1 MQVRR
6 VAVIEGFRT
15 PFTRVFTD
23 FREMTAIDLAK
34 ICLTELVN
42 RTEIDTDEIDEIAM
56 GVSIPKPSTTNLAR
70 IAALGIGLP
79 KTIHSYHMQ
88 LACASSI
95 LTTAHVAMS
104 IATGNAD
111 VGIAGGAES
120 MSDIPISVTEPLR
133 RAILEAQTQ
142 KTPEEQMLTIG
153 QVKMADLIPPPMSL
167 SEAYTGLTMGEHTE
181 LMVKEWG
188 VTREEQDDY
197 SARTHELAGQAI
209 ADGRIP
215 AEVIPVIAPPDYHV
229 ANTDNLVRPKPNR
242 AKIATL
248 PPVFDREYGSIT
260 AANSSPLTDGASAVL
275 LMAEDK
281 AKALGYTPKAYI
293 KSFGFSG
300 LDLDVGMLFGPTFS
314 TPKALKQ
321 AGLKLSDIDLV
332 EMHEAFA
339 GQVLCNLRAFTSKSW
354 LEKNVGLSEPIGE
367 VNLDRMNMMGGS
379 VSIGHP
385 FGATGTRM
393 ITTCMNQLP
402 RVDGTF
408 GLVTACA
415 ANGTGGAMILE
426 RAN

>member
-1 MQVRR
+1 MQMRR
-6 VAVIEGFRT
+6 VAIIDGFRT

-23 FREMTAIDLAK
+23 FSEMTAIDLAK
-34 ICLTELVN
+34 VCLTELVN
-42 RTEIDTDEIDEIAM
+42 RTEIDPVEIDEIAM
-56 GVSIPKPSTTNLAR
+56 GVSIPKPTTTNLAR

-88 LACASSI
+88 MACASSI

-120 MSDIPISVTEPLR
+120 MSDIPIAVTEAFR
-133 RAILEAQTQ
+133 RVILEAQTK

-153 QVKMADLIPPPMSL
+153 QVRLADMIPPPMAL

-197 SARTHELAGQAI
+197 AVRTHEAAGRAI

-215 AEVIPVIAPPDYHV
+215 AEVVPVVAPPDYHV
-229 ANTDNLVRPKPNR
+229 AKTDNLVRPKPNR
-242 AKIATL
+242 EKIASL
-248 PPVFDREYGSIT
+248 PPAFDKQYGTIT
-260 AANSSPLTDGASAVL
+260 AANSSPLTDGAAAVL
-275 LMAEDK
+275 LMAEEK
-281 AKALGYTPKAYI
+281 AKALGYKIKAYI

-300 LDLDVGMLFGPTFS
+300 LDLDIGMLFGPTFS
-314 TPKALKQ
+314 TPKALRQ
-321 AGLKLSDIDLV
+321 AGLKLSDIDLI

-339 GQVLCNLRAFTSKSW
+339 GQILCNLRAFNSKQW
-354 LEKNVGLSEPIGE
+354 LEKHVGLSEPIGE
-367 VNLDRMNMMGGS
+367 VNMDRFNMMGGS

-385 FGATGTRM
+385 FGATGARM
-393 ITTCMNQLP
+393 ITTCVNQLP
-402 RVDGTF
+402 RIDGTF

-415 ANGTGGAMILE
+415 ANGTGGAMIIE

>member
-1 MQVRR
+1 MEMRR
-6 VAVIEGFRT
+6 VAIIEGFRT
-15 PFTRVFTD
+15 PFTRMFTD
-23 FREMTAIDLAK
+23 FKDMTAVDLAK
-34 ICLTELVN
+34 VCLAELVN
-42 RTEIDTDEIDEIAM
+42 RTEIDPNEIDEIAM
-56 GVSIPKPSTTNLAR
+56 GLSVPKPTTTNLAR

-88 LACASSI
+88 LACATSI

-111 VGIAGGAES
+111 VGIAGGADS
-120 MSDIPISVTEPLR
+120 MSDVPIAVTEPFR
-133 RAILEAQTQ
+133 RVILEAQTK

-153 QVKMADLIPPPMSL
+153 QVRLADMIPPPMAL
-167 SEAYTGLTMGEHTE
+167 AEAYTGLTMGEHTE

-188 VTREEQDDY
+188 ITREEQDDY
-197 SARTHELAGQAI
+197 SCRTHELAGKAV

-215 AEVIPVIAPPDYHV
+215 AEIIPVVAPPDYHV
-229 ANTDNLVRPKPNR
+229 TTADNLIRPKPNR
-242 AKIATL
+242 EKIATL
-248 PPVFDREYGSIT
+248 PPVFDKEYGSIT

-275 LMAEDK
+275 LMAEEK
-281 AKALGYTPKAYI
+281 AKALGYKPKAYI

-321 AGLKLSDIDLV
+321 AGLKLSDMDLV

-339 GQVLCNLRAFTSKSW
+339 GQVLCNLRAFTSKDW
-354 LEKNVGLSEPIGE
+354 LKKNVGLSEPIGE
-367 VNLDRMNMMGGS
+367 VNMDRFNMMGGS

-385 FGATGTRM
+385 FGATGARM
-393 ITTCMNQLP
+393 ITTCANQLP

>member
-1 MQVRR
+1 MPSRR
-6 VAVIEGFRT
+6 VAIIEGYRT
-15 PFTRVFTD
+15 PFARVFTD

-34 ICLTELVN
+34 VCLAELVN
-42 RTEIDTDEIDEIAM
+42 RTEIDPQEIDEIAM
-56 GVSIPKPSTTNLAR
+56 GISVPKPTTTNLAR

-120 MSDIPISVTEPLR
+120 MSDIPVTVTEPFR
-133 RAILEAQTQ
+133 RLLLEAQTK
-142 KTPEEQMLTIG
+142 KTPAEQMLTIG
-153 QVKMADLIPPPMSL
+153 QVRLADMIPPPMPL
-167 SEAYTGLTMGEHTE
+167 AEAYTGLTMGEHTE
-181 LMVKEWG
+181 LMVKEWNIS
-188 VTREEQDDY
+188 REEQDEY
-197 SARTHELAGQAI
+197 SMRTHELAGKAI

-215 AEVIPVIAPPDYHV
+215 AEVIPVAAPPDYHI
-229 ANTDNLVRPKPNR
+229 ADTDNLVRPKPNR
-242 AKIATL
+242 EKVASL
-248 PPVFDREYGSIT
+248 PPVFDTEYGTIT
-260 AANSSPLTDGASAVL
+260 AANSSPLTDGAAAVL

-281 AKALGYTPKAYI
+281 AKALGYQPKAFI

-300 LDLDVGMLFGPTFS
+300 LDLDVGMLFGPTFT

-339 GQVLCNLRAFTSKSW
+339 GQVLCNLRAFNHKSW

-367 VNLDRMNMMGGS
+367 VNMDRFNMMGGS

-385 FGATGTRM
+385 FGATGARM
-393 ITTCMNQLP
+393 ITTCTNQLP
-402 RVDGTF
+402 RVDGTL

-426 RAN
+426 RVA

>member
-1 MQVRR
+1 MPSRR
-6 VAVIEGFRT
+6 VAIIEGYRT
-15 PFTRVFTD
+15 PFARVFTD

-34 ICLTELVN
+34 VCLAELVN
-42 RTEIDTDEIDEIAM
+42 RTEIDPQEIDEIAM
-56 GVSIPKPSTTNLAR
+56 GISVPKPTTTNLAR

-79 KTIHSYHMQ
+79 KTIHAYHMQ

-120 MSDIPISVTEPLR
+120 MSDVPITVTEPFR
-133 RAILEAQTQ
+133 RLLLEAQTK
-142 KTPEEQMLTIG
+142 KTPAEQILTIG
-153 QVKMADLIPPPMSL
+153 QVRLADMIPPPMPL
-167 SEAYTGLTMGEHTE
+167 AEAYTGLTMGEHTE
-181 LMVKEWG
+181 LMVKEWDIS
-188 VTREEQDDY
+188 REEQDEY
-197 SARTHELAGQAI
+197 SMRTHELAGKAI

-215 AEVIPVIAPPDYHV
+215 AEVISVAAPPDYHI
-229 ANTDNLVRPKPNR
+229 ADIDNLVRPKPNR
-242 AKIATL
+242 EKVASL
-248 PPVFDREYGSIT
+248 RPVFDTEYGTIT
-260 AANSSPLTDGASAVL
+260 AANSSPLTDGAAAVL

-281 AKALGYTPKAYI
+281 AKALGYQPKAFI

-300 LDLDVGMLFGPTFS
+300 LDLDVGMLFGPTFT

-339 GQVLCNLRAFTSKSW
+339 GQVLCNLRAFNHKSW

-367 VNLDRMNMMGGS
+367 VNMDQFNMMGGS

-385 FGATGTRM
+385 FGATGARM
-393 ITTCMNQLP
+393 ITTCTNQLP
-402 RVDGTF
+402 RVDGTL

-426 RAN
+426 RAA

>member
-1 MQVRR
+1 MQMRR
-6 VAVIEGFRT
+6 VAIIEGFRT

-34 ICLTELVN
+34 VCLAELVN
-42 RTEIDTDEIDEIAM
+42 RTEIEPNEIDEIAM
-56 GVSIPKPSTTNLAR
+56 GVSIPKPTTTNLAR
-70 IAALGIGLP
+70 IAALGVGLP

-88 LACASSI
+88 LACATSI

-120 MSDIPISVTEPLR
+120 MSDVPISVTEPFR
-133 RAILEAQTQ
+133 RVLLEAQT
-142 KTPEEQMLTIG
+142 KRTPEEQMLTIG
-153 QVKMADLIPPPMSL
+153 QVKLADMIPPPMPL
-167 SEAYTGLTMGEHTE
+167 AEAYTGLTMGEHTE

-197 SARTHELAGQAI
+197 AARTHQLAGQAI

-215 AEVIPVIAPPDYHV
+215 AEVIPVVAPPDYH
-229 ANTDNLVRPKPNR
+229 AASTDNLVRPKPNR
-242 AKIATL
+242 EKIGML
-248 PPVFDREYGSIT
+248 PTVFDQEYGSIT

-275 LMAEDK
+275 LMAEEK
-281 AKALGYTPKAYI
+281 AKALGYQPKAYI

-314 TPKALKQ
+314 TPKALEQ
-321 AGLKLSDIDLV
+321 AGLMLSDMDLV

-339 GQVLCNLRAFTSKSW
+339 GQVLCNLRAFNHKSW
-354 LEKNVGLSEPIGE
+354 LEENIGLSEPIGE
-367 VNLDRMNMMGGS
+367 VDMDRLNMMGGS

>member
-1 MQVRR
+1 MKNRR
-6 VAVIEGFRT
+6 VAIIEGFRT

-23 FREMTAIDLAK
+23 FAEMTAIDLAK
-34 ICLTELVN
+34 VVLSELVN
-42 RTEIDTDEIDEIAM
+42 RSEIDPNEIDEIAM
-56 GVSIPKPSTTNLAR
+56 GVSVPKPTTTNIAR

-95 LTTAHVAMS
+95 LTTANVAMS
-104 IATGNAD
+104 IMTGNAD

-120 MSDIPISVTEPLR
+120 MSDVPISVTEPLR
-133 RAILEAQTQ
+133 QAILLAQT
-142 KTPEEQMLTIG
+142 KKSAEEQMLTIG
-153 QVKMADLIPPPMSL
+153 QVKLADLVPPPL
-167 SEAYTGLTMGEHTE
+167 PLAEAYTGLTMGEHTE

-197 SARTHELAGQAI
+197 AFGSHAKAGSAV

-215 AEVIPVIAPPDYHV
+215 AEVIPVVAPDGHV
-229 ANTDNLVRPKPNR
+229 AQTDNLIRPKPNR
-242 AKIATL
+242 TKMASL
-248 PPVFDREYGSIT
+248 NPVFDPAYGSIT
-260 AANSSPLTDGASAVL
+260 AANASPITDGAAAVL
-275 LMAEDK
+275 LMADEK
-281 AKALGYTPKAYI
+281 AKALGYKPKAYI

-300 LDLDVGMLFGPTFS
+300 LDLDIGMLFGPAFS
-314 TPKALKQ
+314 TPKALRQ
-321 AGLKLSDIDLV
+321 AGLKLGDLDLV

-339 GQVLCNLRAFTSKSW
+339 GQVLCNLKAFNHKSW
-354 LEKNVGLSEPIGE
+354 LQENVGLSEPIGE
-367 VNLDRMNMMGGS
+367 PDMEAFNMMGGS

-385 FGATGTRM
+385 FGATGARM
-393 ITTCMNQLP
+393 ITTCANQLP

>member
-1 MQVRR
+1 MQTRR
-6 VAVIEGFRT
+6 VAIVEGFRT

-23 FREMTAIDLAK
+23 FAEMTAIDLAK
-34 ICLTELVN
+34 VVLAELVN
-42 RTEIDTDEIDEIAM
+42 HTEIDPEEIDEIAM
-56 GVSIPKPSTTNLAR
+56 GVSIPKPTTTNLAR

-79 KTIHSYHMQ
+79 KTINSYHMQ
-88 LACASSI
+88 LACATSI

-120 MSDIPISVTEPLR
+120 MSDVPISVTEPFR
-133 RAILEAQTQ
+133 RILLQAQTQ
-142 KTPEEQMLTIG
+142 KTPEEKMLTIG
-153 QVKMADLIPPPMSL
+153 QVKLADMIPPPL
-167 SEAYTGLTMGEHTE
+167 PLAEAYTGLTMGEHTE

-188 VTREEQDDY
+188 ITRDEQDDY
-197 SARTHELAGQAI
+197 VCRTQQLAGNAV

-215 AEVIPVIAPPDYHV
+215 AEVVPVIAPPDYH
-229 ANTDNLVRPKPNR
+229 AAQTDNLIRPRPNR
-242 AKIATL
+242 AKIAML
-248 PPVFDREYGSIT
+248 PPAFDKEYGTIT
-260 AANSSPLTDGASAVL
+260 AANASPLTDGASAVL
-275 LMAEDK
+275 LMAEEK
-281 AKALGYTPKAYI
+281 AEALGYTPKAYI

-300 LDLDVGMLFGPTFS
+300 LDLDVGMLFGPAFA
-314 TPKALKQ
+314 TPKALEQ

-339 GQVLCNLRAFTSKSW
+339 GQVLCNLKAFNTASW
-354 LEKNVGLSEPIGE
+354 LKEHVGLSEPIGE
-367 VNLDRMNMMGGS
+367 VDMEHFNMMGGS

-385 FGATGTRM
+385 FGATGARL
-393 ITTCMNQLP
+393 ITTCANQLP
-402 RVDGTF
+402 RIDGTF

>member
-1 MQVRR
+1 MPSRR
-6 VAVIEGFRT
+6 VAIIEGYRT
-15 PFTRVFTD
+15 PFARVFTD

-34 ICLTELVN
+34 VCLAELVN
-42 RTEIDTDEIDEIAM
+42 RTEIDPQEIDEIAM
-56 GVSIPKPSTTNLAR
+56 GISVPKPTTTNLAR

-88 LACASSI
+88 LACATSI

-120 MSDIPISVTEPLR
+120 MSDVPITVTEPFR
-133 RAILEAQTQ
+133 RLLLEAQTK
-142 KTPEEQMLTIG
+142 KTPEEQMLTIA
-153 QVKMADLIPPPMSL
+153 QVRLADMIPPPMPL
-167 SEAYTGLTMGEHTE
+167 AEAYTGLTMGEHTE
-181 LMVKEWG
+181 LMVKEWNIS
-188 VTREEQDDY
+188 REEQDEY
-197 SARTHELAGQAI
+197 SMRTHELAGKAI

-215 AEVIPVIAPPDYHV
+215 AEVIPVAAPPDYHI
-229 ANTDNLVRPKPNR
+229 ADTDNLVRPKPNR
-242 AKIATL
+242 EKVASL
-248 PPVFDREYGSIT
+248 PPVFDTEYGTIT

-275 LMAEDK
+275 LMTEDK
-281 AKALGYTPKAYI
+281 AKALGYQPKAFI

-314 TPKALKQ
+314 TPKALKK

-339 GQVLCNLRAFTSKSW
+339 GQILCNLRAFNNKSW
-354 LEKNVGLSEPIGE
+354 LEEKVGLSEPIGE
-367 VNLDRMNMMGGS
+367 VNMDRFNMMGGS

-385 FGATGTRM
+385 FGATGARI
-393 ITTCMNQLP
+393 ITTCTNQLP

-426 RAN
+426 RAA

>member
-1 MQVRR
+1 MPSRR
-6 VAVIEGFRT
+6 VAIIEGYRT
-15 PFTRVFTD
+15 PFARVFTD

-34 ICLTELVN
+34 VCLAELVN
-42 RTEIDTDEIDEIAM
+42 RTEIDPQEIDEIAM
-56 GVSIPKPSTTNLAR
+56 GISVPKPTTTNLAR

-88 LACASSI
+88 LACATSI

-120 MSDIPISVTEPLR
+120 MSDVPITVTEPFR
-133 RAILEAQTQ
+133 RLLLEAQTK
-142 KTPEEQMLTIG
+142 KTPEEQMLTIA
-153 QVKMADLIPPPMSL
+153 QVRLADMIPPPMPL
-167 SEAYTGLTMGEHTE
+167 AEAYTGLTMGEHTE
-181 LMVKEWG
+181 LMVKEWNIS
-188 VTREEQDDY
+188 REEQDEY
-197 SARTHELAGQAI
+197 SMRTHELAGKAI

-215 AEVIPVIAPPDYHV
+215 AEVIPVAAPPDYHI
-229 ANTDNLVRPKPNR
+229 ADTDNLVRPKPNR
-242 AKIATL
+242 EKVASL
-248 PPVFDREYGSIT
+248 PPVFDTEYGTIT

-275 LMAEDK
+275 LMTEDK
-281 AKALGYTPKAYI
+281 AKALGYQPKAFI

-314 TPKALKQ
+314 TPKALKK

-332 EMHEAFA
+332 EMHDAFA
-339 GQVLCNLRAFTSKSW
+339 GQILCNLRAFNNKSW
-354 LEKNVGLSEPIGE
+354 LEEKVGLSEPIGE
-367 VNLDRMNMMGGS
+367 VNMDRFNMMGGS

-385 FGATGTRM
+385 FGATGARI
-393 ITTCMNQLP
+393 ITTCTNQLP

-426 RAN
+426 RAA

>member
-6 VAVIEGFRT
+6 VAIIEGFRT

-34 ICLTELVN
+34 VCLTELVN
-42 RTEIDTDEIDEIAM
+42 RTEIDTNEIDEIAM

-88 LACASSI
+88 MACATSI

-120 MSDIPISVTEPLR
+120 MSDIPISVTEPFR
-133 RAILEAQTQ
+133 RVILEAQTK
-142 KTPEEQMLTIG
+142 KTPEEQMLTLG
-153 QVKMADLIPPPMSL
+153 QVKLADMIPPPMSL

-229 ANTDNLVRPKPNR
+229 ANTDNLVRKPNR
-242 AKIATL
+242 AKIGTL
-248 PPVFDREYGSIT
+248 PPVFDKEYGSIT

-275 LMAEDK
+275 LMAEEK
-281 AKALGYTPKAYI
+281 AKALGYKPKAYI

-314 TPKALKQ
+314 TPIALRQ

-339 GQVLCNLRAFTSKSW
+339 GQVLCNLRAFNSQSW

-367 VNLDRMNMMGGS
+367 VDMDRLNMMGGS

-393 ITTCMNQLP
+393 VTTCANQLP

-408 GLVTACA
+408 GLLTACA

>member
-1 MQVRR
+1 MPNRR
-6 VAVIEGFRT
+6 VAIIEGFRT

-34 ICLTELVN
+34 VCLAELVN
-42 RTEIDTDEIDEIAM
+42 RTEIDPHEIDEIAM
-56 GVSIPKPSTTNLAR
+56 GISIPKPSTTNLAR

-79 KTIHSYHMQ
+79 KTIHAYHMQ

-104 IATGNAD
+104 IMTGNAD

-120 MSDIPISVTEPLR
+120 MSDVPITVTESFR
-133 RAILEAQTQ
+133 RVLLEAQTK
-142 KTPEEQMLTIG
+142 KTPEEQMFTIG
-153 QVKMADLIPPPMSL
+153 QVRLSDMIPPPL
-167 SEAYTGLTMGEHTE
+167 PLAEAYTGLTMGEHTE

-188 VTREEQDDY
+188 ITREEQDDY
-197 SARTHELAGQAI
+197 AARTHELAGKAI

-215 AEVIPVIAPPDYHV
+215 AEVIPVPAPPDYHV
-229 ANTDNLVRPKPNR
+229 AQTDNLVRPKPNR
-242 AKIATL
+242 QKIGTL
-248 PPVFDREYGSIT
+248 PPAFDKEYGTIT
-260 AANSSPLTDGASAVL
+260 AANASPLTDGASAVL
-275 LMAEDK
+275 LMTEEK
-281 AKALGYTPKAYI
+281 AKALGYKPKAYI

-314 TPKALKQ
+314 TPKALQ
-321 AGLKLSDIDLV
+321 RAGLKLADMDLV

-339 GQVLCNLRAFTSKSW
+339 GQVLCNLKAFNSKSW
-354 LEKNVGLSEPIGE
+354 LNKNVGLSEPIGE
-367 VNLDRMNMMGGS
+367 VNTDRLNMMGGS
-379 VSIGHP
+379 VSLGHP
-385 FGATGTRM
+385 FGATGARM
-393 ITTCMNQLP
+393 ITTCANQLP

-408 GLVTACA
+408 GLITACA